1 MLAREFRLTKESDF
15 KKILKTGKKDKSRFF
30 RICFFKNNLDSS
42 RFAVVASLKIS
53 KKSTKRNY
61 LKRQVREII
70 RLKSSELKGHYDVV
84 VSILPNALKKKYAD
98 LGTDLISLF
107 KRNELIS

>member
-1 MLAREFRLTKESDF
+1 MLARKHRLTKESDF

-30 RICFFKNNLDSS
+30 RICFLRNDLDSS

-61 LKRQVREII
+61 LKRQVREIV
-70 RLKSSELKGHYDVV
+70 RLKKSELKDHYDVV
-84 VSILPNALKKKYAD
+84 VSILPGALREKYAD
-98 LGTDLISLF
+98 LGADLIALF
-107 KRNELIS
+107 KKNRLIS